1 MARAKMITMD
11 QKEEDLIHAMS
22 IKCLS
27 EIGVCVHSE
36 TVLNMLAEKGA
47 IVDFDS
53 MVAKM
58 PETMVNDA
66 LQSAPSQ
73 FTLFGRDSKH
83 DIALPVDGPPKCS
96 TSGLAVFISDLET
109 GEERKVT
116 KDDLRKFIRLSDA
129 LEGVGYVWTSL
140 TLSDVPNMAHGAHE
154 VWITLQNT
162 TKHVT
167 SVTAQSAKDARM
179 QIELAA
185 LVAGGKGN
193 LKEKP
198 ILSVVVCPVAPLTFE
213 KGSVEAH
220 VEFAKAGVPISSMS
234 MSMGGISAPVTAA
247 GMISNNNT
255 ENLASLVIT
264 QAASPGTPHIY
275 TVESTPMEMTTAGVN
290 YRAPELPFISNSAAQ
305 MARRYRLPCETGC
318 FGGSDSTI
326 GMSKSYCETSTTALS
341 VMGTDLVV
349 GMGGTNNA
357 LANAYEQLVIDAYL
371 WDCYQAFLKNN
382 DIAEEK
388 VALDVVKEV
397 GHGKDFLQHEH
408 TVANFRQALTLW
420 DKKKLAMQTTLSDNM
435 VPEAKAIA
443 KDLIEHHVVA
453 ALDPEIIEQG
463 DSLLEEYDDFV
474 HSETHG

>member
-11 QKEEDLIHAMS
+11 QKEEDVIHEMS
-22 IKCLS
+22 IKCLN
-27 EIGVCVHSE
+27 EIGVCIHSE
-36 TVLNMLAEKGA
+36 TVLKMLEEKGA
-47 IVDFDS
+47 VVNYDS
-53 MVAKM
+53 MIAKM
-58 PETMVNDA
+58 PEKMVNNA

-73 FTLFGRDSKH
+73 FTLYGRDSKH
-83 DIALPVDGPPKCS
+83 DIALPVDGQPKCS

-116 KDDLRKFIRLSDA
+116 KSDLSKFIRLSDA
-129 LEGVGYVWTSL
+129 LDGVGYVWTSL
-140 TLSDVPNMAHGAHE
+140 TLSDVPNMAHGPHE
-154 VWITLQNT
+154 VWVTLQNT

-167 SVTAQSAKDARM
+167 SVTAQSAKDALM

-185 LVAGGKGN
+185 LVVGGKRN

-198 ILSVVVCPVAPLTFE
+198 ILSVVICPVAPLTFE
-213 KGSVEAH
+213 KGAVEAH

-234 MSMGGISAPVTAA
+234 MSMGGISAPVTVA

-264 QAASPGTPHIY
+264 QIASPGAPHIY
-275 TVESTPMEMTTAGVN
+275 TVESTPMDMTTAGVN

-305 MARRYRLPCETGC
+305 MARRYQLPCETGS

-349 GMGGTNNA
+349 GLGAANNA
-357 LANAYEQLVIDAYL
+357 LTNSYEQLVIDAYL
-371 WDCYQAFLKNN
+371 WDCYQSFLNTYE
-382 DIAEEK
+382 ITEEK

-408 TVANFRQALTLW
+408 TFANFRQELTFW
-420 DKKKLAMQTTLSDNM
+420 DKKKLAMQKTLSDNM

-443 KDLIEHHVVA
+443 KDLIKHHVVP
-453 ALDPEIIEQG
+453 ALDSEILEQG
-463 DSLLEEYDDFV
+463 NVFLDDYDKLV
-474 HSETHG
+474 LSE

>member
-1 MARAKMITMD
+1 MITMD
-11 QKEEDLIHAMS
+11 QKEEDLIHDMS
-22 IKCLS
+22 IKCLN
-27 EIGVCVHSE
+27 EIGVCIHSE
-36 TVLNMLAEKGA
+36 KVLKMLEEKGA
-47 IVDFDS
+47 VVNYDS
-53 MVAKM
+53 MIAKM
-58 PETMVNDA
+58 PETLVNNA

-73 FTLFGRDSKH
+73 FTLYGRNPKH

-109 GEERKVT
+109 GEERRVT
-116 KDDLRKFIRLSDA
+116 KSDLSKFIKLSDA
-129 LEGVGYVWTSL
+129 LEGIGYVWTSL
-140 TLSDVPNMAHGAHE
+140 TLSDVPNMTHGAHE

-167 SVTAQSAKDARM
+167 SVSAQSAKDALM

-213 KGSVEAH
+213 QGAVEAH

-264 QAASPGTPHIY
+264 QIASPGAPHIY

-305 MARRYRLPCETGC
+305 MARRYQLPCETGC
-318 FGGSDSTI
+318 FGGSDRTV

-341 VMGTDLVV
+341 VMGTDLVA
-349 GMGGTNNA
+349 GMGGINNA
-357 LANAYEQLVIDAYL
+357 LANSYEQLVIDAYL
-371 WDCYQAFLKNN
+371 WDCYQAFLKNHE
-382 DIAEEK
+382 ITEEK

-408 TVANFRQALTLW
+408 TFANFKKELTLW
-420 DKKKLAMQTTLSDNM
+420 DKKKLAMQTTQSDNM

-443 KDLIEHHVVA
+443 KDLIKNHVVP
-453 ALDPEIIEQG
+453 ALDSEILEQG
-463 DSLLEEYDDFV
+463 KTILDEYDKLVLSD
-474 HSETHG
+474 H

>member
-1 MARAKMITMD
+1 
-11 QKEEDLIHAMS
+11 
-22 IKCLS
+22 
-27 EIGVCVHSE
+27 V
-36 TVLNMLAEKGA
+36 NY
-47 IVDFDS
+47 DS
-53 MVAKM
+53 MIAKM
-58 PETMVNDA
+58 PETMVNNA

-73 FTLFGRDSKH
+73 FTLYGRDSKH

-116 KDDLRKFIRLSDA
+116 KDDLSKFIRLSDA
-129 LEGVGYVWTSL
+129 LEGIGYVWTSL
-140 TLSDVPNMAHGAHE
+140 TLSDVPSMAHGAHE
-154 VWITLQNT
+154 VWVTLQNT

-167 SVTAQSAKDARM
+167 SVSAQSTKDALM

-185 LVAGGKGN
+185 LVAGGKEN
-193 LKEKP
+193 LKRNP

-213 KGSVEAH
+213 KGAVEAH
-220 VEFAKAGVPISSMS
+220 VEFAKAGIPISSMS
-234 MSMGGISAPVTAA
+234 MSMGGISAPVTTA

-264 QAASPGTPHIY
+264 QTAAPGAPHIY

-305 MARRYRLPCETGC
+305 MARRYQLPCETGC

-357 LANAYEQLVIDAYL
+357 LANSYEQLVIDAYL
-371 WDCYQAFLKNN
+371 WDCYRSFLKNHE
-382 DIAEEK
+382 ITEEK

-408 TVANFRQALTLW
+408 TLANFKKELTLW

-443 KDLIEHHVVA
+443 KDLIKNHVVP
-453 ALDPEIIEQG
+453 ALDSEILEQG
-463 DSLLEEYDDFV
+463 NTILDEYDKLMLSDQ
-474 HSETHG
+474 

>member
-11 QKEEDLIHAMS
+11 QKEEDLIHEMS
-22 IKCLS
+22 IKCLN
-27 EIGVCVHSE
+27 EIGVCIHSE
-36 TVLNMLAEKGA
+36 KVLKMLEEKGA
-47 IVDFDS
+47 VVNYDS
-53 MVAKM
+53 MIAKM
-58 PETMVNDA
+58 PETMVNNA

-73 FTLFGRDSKH
+73 FTLYGRDSKH
-83 DIALPVDGPPKCS
+83 DIALPVDGQPKCS

-116 KDDLRKFIRLSDA
+116 KDDLSKFIRLSDA
-129 LEGVGYVWTSL
+129 LEGIGYVWTSL
-140 TLSDVPNMAHGAHE
+140 TLSDVPSMAHGAHE
-154 VWITLQNT
+154 VWVTLQNT

-167 SVTAQSAKDARM
+167 SVSAQSTKDALM

-185 LVAGGKGN
+185 LVAGGKEN
-193 LKEKP
+193 LKKNP

-213 KGSVEAH
+213 KGAVEAH
-220 VEFAKAGVPISSMS
+220 VEFAKAGIPISSMS
-234 MSMGGISAPVTAA
+234 MSMGGISAPVTVA

-264 QAASPGTPHIY
+264 QTAAPGAPHIY

-305 MARRYRLPCETGC
+305 MARRYQLPCETGC

-326 GMSKSYCETSTTALS
+326 GMSKSYCETSSTALS

-357 LANAYEQLVIDAYL
+357 LANSYEQLVIDAYL
-371 WDCYQAFLKNN
+371 WDCYRSFLKNHE
-382 DIAEEK
+382 ITEEK
-388 VALDVVKEV
+388 VALDVVREV

-408 TVANFRQALTLW
+408 TLTNFKKELTLW
-420 DKKKLAMQTTLSDNM
+420 DKKKLAMQTTQSDNM

-443 KDLIEHHVVA
+443 KDLIKNHVVP
-453 ALDPEIIEQG
+453 ALDSEILEQG
-463 DSLLEEYDDFV
+463 KIILDEYDKLVLSDQ
-474 HSETHG
+474 

>member
-22 IKCLS
+22 IKCLN
-27 EIGVCVHSE
+27 EIGVCIHSKN
-36 TVLNMLAEKGA
+36 VLKMLEEQGA
-47 IVDFDS
+47 VVDYDS
-53 MVAKM
+53 MIAKI
-58 PETMVNDA
+58 PETMVNKA
-66 LQSAPSQ
+66 LRSAPSQ
-73 FTLFGRDSKH
+73 FTLCGRESKY

-116 KDDLRKFIRLSDA
+116 KDDLSKFIRLADA
-129 LEGVGYVWTSL
+129 LDGIGYVWTSL

-167 SVTAQSAKDARM
+167 SVTAQSAKDALM

-185 LVAGGKGN
+185 LVAGGKEN

-213 KGSVEAH
+213 KGAVEAH

-264 QAASPGTPHIY
+264 QIASPGAPHIY
-275 TVESTPMEMTTAGVN
+275 TVESTPMEMTTAGIN
-290 YRAPELPFISNSAAQ
+290 YNAPELPFISNSGAQ
-305 MARRYRLPCETGC
+305 MARRYQLPCETGC

-349 GMGGTNNA
+349 GLGGINNA
-357 LANAYEQLVIDAYL
+357 LANSYEQLVIDAYL
-371 WDCYQAFLKNN
+371 WDCYQSFLRNH
-382 DIAEEK
+382 DITEEK
-388 VALDVVKEV
+388 VALDIVKEV

-408 TVANFRQALTLW
+408 TLTHFRKELTLW
-420 DKKKLAMQTTLSDNM
+420 DKKKLAMQTTLSENM

-443 KDLIEHHVVA
+443 KDLIQNHVVP
-453 ALDPEIIEQG
+453 ALDAEILEQG
-463 DSLLEEYDDFV
+463 KTILDDYDKRVCSDQ
-474 HSETHG
+474 